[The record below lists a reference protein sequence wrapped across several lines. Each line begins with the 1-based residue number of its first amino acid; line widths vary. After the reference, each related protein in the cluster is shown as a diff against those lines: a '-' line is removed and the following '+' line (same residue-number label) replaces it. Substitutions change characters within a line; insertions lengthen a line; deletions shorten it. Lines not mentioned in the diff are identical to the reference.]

1 MITETTT
8 FTVDELGF
16 IQLALNKVL
25 VAVANGEL
33 DLNNRDYFRRALAT
47 RGDVVLEP
55 TFGRLTGLTH
65 PFVAFAQQSWAGGVL
80 LLICAVGAITAGDR
94 FTSTDNALTILRLA
108 ATIGVVARKAMS
120 PE

>member
-33 DLNNRDYFRRALAT
+33 DLNNL
-47 RGDVVLEP
+47 
-55 TFGRLTGLTH
+55 
-65 PFVAFAQQSWAGGVL
+65 
-80 LLICAVGAITAGDR
+80 
-94 FTSTDNALTILRLA
+94 
-108 ATIGVVARKAMS
+108 ARKELANRGLDKQGQWVGS
-120 PE
+120 DKANQIHNA